1 MKKTNYKWSLSKEED
16 NKKDKE
22 YILESSKT
30 ILIGFLV
37 LLILFELIK
46 IIL

>member
-1 MKKTNYKWSLSKEED
+1 MKKTNYKWSLSKEEE

-22 YILESSKT
+22 YILESSKI

-46 IIL
+46 L

>member
-1 MKKTNYKWSLSKEED
+1 MKKTNYKWSLSKEEE

-46 IIL
+46 LKL

>member
-1 MKKTNYKWSLSKEED
+1 MKKTNYKWSLSKEEE